1 MNLKHLFAAAGR
13 RTALLCALLGISWAA
28 ASAAVQAEDE
38 FLPPEQA
45 FQFTAA
51 AEGDE
56 VVVRWTATKGYYLY
70 EKRMGLGSGDPAVAV
85 GAPLFPKAEKHTD
98 EYFGEQNVFRG
109 SFVMQRAAHAH
120 RGAGASFPLQVKFQG
135 CADAGLCYRRPRA
148 PST

>member
-13 RTALLCALLGISWAA
+13 RTALLCALLGIAWAA

-70 EKRMGLGSGDPAVAV
+70 EKRMGLGSGDPAVSCRHAAV
-85 GAPLFPKAEKHTD
+85 PEGRE
-98 EYFGEQNVFRG
+98 
-109 SFVMQRAAHAH
+109 AH
-120 RGAGASFPLQVKFQG
+120 
-135 CADAGLCYRRPRA
+135 
-148 PST
+148 